1 MRAKRV
7 GTSLLLS
14 FAALEVSTG
23 NIRPGW
29 PITVNVCEVRN
40 RGRNYNPSEAPAT
53 AVLRAF
59 DYGGMQHVPDS
70 PWCYE
75 GVTALEH
82 SSQEEGHT
90 RSRGITVLNPCPSE
104 LWVASEYRQRSYL
117 YALEAIWLM
126 LYT

>member
-59 DYGGMQHVPDS
+59 DYGGNGTCPIAPGAVKELRLWSAVLRNRGTQGRGGLLYS
-70 PWCYE
+70 
-75 GVTALEH
+75 
-82 SSQEEGHT
+82 T
-90 RSRGITVLNPCPSE
+90 RARPNYG
-104 LWVASEYRQRSYL
+104 
-117 YALEAIWLM
+117 
-126 LYT
+126 

>member
-90 RSRGITVLNPCPSE
+90 RSRGITVLNPCPTAIMGS
-104 LWVASEYRQRSYL
+104 LGVQATRLSL
-117 YALEAIWLM
+117 CLEATWLM